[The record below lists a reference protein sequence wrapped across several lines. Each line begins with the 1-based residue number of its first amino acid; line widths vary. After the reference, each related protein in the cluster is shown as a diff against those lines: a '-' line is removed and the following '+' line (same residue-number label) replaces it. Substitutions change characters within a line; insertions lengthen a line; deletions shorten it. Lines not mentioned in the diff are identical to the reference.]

1 MSHATIITKNDPDH
15 HDVFPGGRAGVE
27 VRNSKTALTVAFL
40 NAHKVA
46 SGYRPTVV
54 SVSADGSTV
63 IVRCVEHHAATG
75 WRDVE
80 ETIPA
85 TMQAAR
91 DWLGY

>member
-1 MSHATIITKNDPDH
+1 MITAVQFNDPDH
-15 HDVFPGGRAGVE
+15 HDVFLGGRAGVE
-27 VRNSKTALTVAFL
+27 VQSASRTLDRLVEFL
-40 NAHKVA
+40 NGHDVA
-46 SGYRPTVV
+46 SGRPTVV
-54 SVSADGSTV
+54 AVAPNGTTV
-63 IVRCVEHHAATG
+63 TVRTEEHHEATG